1 MANRR
6 RARRRVA
13 RTRGDGD
20 DDVLIAPGT
29 GDRNSVAGESPGG
42 GSHTTDLM
50 QAKQRLSARLLRSG
64 LQGQVVGL
72 RPALRVSVAIS
83 AAWRNVHAVGIGRKI
98 VDGLTTDTACVRV
111 YVVQKLARS
120 LLPPKDQIPPQID
133 GLPTDV
139 IESAPAFITAAA
151 RGRRLA
157 QVGIV
162 GVPVAARELGA
173 LSPAAPPLAACTA
186 ARRKRQDPKVG
197 GISTAHVR
205 VTAGTIA
212 YFCRSTHLGDPAAAL
227 YVLSNNHVLASVNDS
242 QIGDDLYQPGPADGG
257 TSGDHFAEL
266 HRYVPIALGG
276 QTPNRVDCAI
286 GRLLPGVRVRR
297 QVCTIGPVS
306 GTIAA
311 TEQMPVRKHGRTTGY
326 TEGAVGD
333 TSYDA
338 LVGMDHED
346 DSAVALFENQ
356 LRMEVSP
363 PYPAFALPGDSGSLV
378 VHGASPAAVGLYFA
392 GPPSGDYGI
401 ANRIEDVLSHLEIE
415 LV

>member
-13 RTRGDGD
+13 TTSGDGD
-20 DDVLIAPGT
+20 DDVLVAPAT

-42 GSHTTDLM
+42 GSQTTDLM
-50 QAKQRLSARLLRSG
+50 QLKQRLSARLLRSG

-72 RPALRVSVAIS
+72 RPALRVSAAIS
-83 AAWRNVHAVGIGRKI
+83 AAWRSVHAVGIGRKI
-98 VDGLTTDTACVRV
+98 VEGRASDTACVRV

-120 LLPPKDQIPPQID
+120 LLPPKDQIPPLID

-151 RGRRLA
+151 PGRRA
-157 QVGIV
+157 ARAGIV
-162 GVPVAARELGA
+162 GVPVTARVLCAAL
-173 LSPAAPPLAACTA
+173 PAGSSLAACTA
-186 ARRKRQDPKVG
+186 ARRTHQDPKVG
-197 GISTAHVR
+197 GISAAHLR

-212 YFCRSTHLGDPAAAL
+212 YFCRSTRLGDPVAAL
-227 YVLSNNHVLASVNDS
+227 YVLSNNHVLAGVNDS

-257 TSGDHFAEL
+257 TAGDHFAEL
-266 HRYVPIALGG
+266 SRYVPIALGG

-297 QVCTIGPVS
+297 QVCTIGPVR
-306 GTIAA
+306 GTIDA
-311 TEQMPVRKHGRTTGY
+311 TEEMPVRKHGRTTGY
-326 TEGAVGD
+326 TEGAISD

-338 LVGMDHED
+338 LVGMDHQD

-378 VHGASPAAVGLYFA
+378 VHGASPAVVGLYFA

-401 ANRIEDVLSHLEIE
+401 ANRIENVLSDLEIE